1 MTAVP
6 SPGQIPDI
14 GHPWLDTLLE
24 SAFVWVTVLAS
35 IAGLYAR
42 YVHPK
47 VKEVLTAV
55 RAIREQ
61 TENSHA
67 SAPYPNLRDNIDANH
82 AENLANH
89 AELKAWMQRLEAQ
102 QETIAQAINQLQQ
115 DNHRQEQDLGGVRA
129 EVREDR
135 REHNRL
141 AERVTHLEAGREP
154 GYRRAPG
161 FHRKTPTEEEDD
173 ALTF

>member
-1 MTAVP
+1 MVPTAP
-6 SPGQIPDI
+6 PGQGQVPDI
-14 GHPWLDTLLE
+14 GHPFLDWAFEYFMLWALVALTLLG
-24 SAFVWVTVLAS
+24 AWAKLKPHLVA
-35 IAGLYAR
+35 IR
-42 YVHPK
+42 K
-47 VKEVLTAV
+47 DTA
-55 RAIREQ
+55 ATREQ

-89 AELKAWMQRLEAQ
+89 AEVMAFMGRLEARLARL
-102 QETIAQAINQLQQ
+102 EA
-115 DNHRQEQDLGGVRA
+115 DNDRQEKDLGGIRT
-129 EVREDR
+129 EVFEDR

-173 ALTF
+173 ALDF

>member
-1 MTAVP
+1 MVPTAP
-6 SPGQIPDI
+6 PGQGQVPDV
-14 GHPWLDTLLE
+14 GHPFLDWAFEYFMLWGLVALTLL
-24 SAFVWVTVLAS
+24 
-35 IAGLYAR
+35 GLWAKLKPHLVAIR
-42 YVHPK
+42 K
-47 VKEVLTAV
+47 DTA
-55 RAIREQ
+55 ATREQ

-67 SAPYPNLRDNIDANH
+67 SAPYPNLRDNIG
-82 AENLANH
+82 ANH
-89 AELKAWMQRLEAQ
+89 AELMEFMARLEARLARL
-102 QETIAQAINQLQQ
+102 EAEN
-115 DNHRQEQDLGGVRA
+115 DRQEKDLGGVRDDI
-129 EVREDR
+129 REDR

>member
-1 MTAVP
+1 MVPTAP
-6 SPGQIPDI
+6 PGQGQVPDV
-14 GHPWLDTLLE
+14 GHPWLDALIE
-24 SAFVWVTVLAS
+24 SAFLWFTVLVGAV
-35 IAGLYAR
+35 GLYTR

-47 VKEVLTAV
+47 AKELLTAV

-89 AELKAWMQRLEAQ
+89 AELMAFMGRLEARLARL
-102 QETIAQAINQLQQ
+102 EA
-115 DNHRQEQDLGGVRA
+115 DNDRQEKDLGGVRA

-141 AERVTHLEAGREP
+141 AERVAYLEAGREP